1 MDIYIVEQGD
11 TIESIGRKYNIPVI
25 EIIRAN
31 NLKAPY
37 LLIQGQ
43 SLTIPTNLY
52 NIFNYYTVKQ
62 GDTLY
67 DIAQKENTT
76 VDLIAGING
85 INPNEYIYEGQTL
98 LIPKQDVELYI
109 TKTGDTIDTLSEN
122 FSAPSLDVL
131 YSNNDIYL
139 LPGQLIIYR
148 KAWFFY
154 QNML

>member
-11 TIESIGRKYNIPVI
+11 TIENIGRKYNIPVI
-25 EIIRAN
+25 EIIKAN
-31 NLKAPY
+31 NLQPPY
-37 LLIQGQ
+37 LLTVGQ

-67 DIAQKENTT
+67 NVAQQEGTT

-98 LIPKQDVELYI
+98 LVPKQDVELYI

-122 FSAPSLDVL
+122 FSAPSLDVI

-139 LPGQLIIYR
+139 LPGQMM
-148 KAWFFY
+148 FY
-154 QNML
+154 KEI

>member
-1 MDIYIVEQGD
+1 MDVYIVEQGD

-25 EIIRAN
+25 EIIKAN

-37 LLIQGQ
+37 ILTIGQ

-52 NIFNYYTVKQ
+52 NIFNYYTVKA

-67 DIAQKENTT
+67 NIAEKESTT
-76 VDLIAGING
+76 VDVLAGVNG

-109 TKTGDTIDTLSEN
+109 TKTGDTIDTISEH
-122 FSAPSLDVL
+122 FSAPSAEVI

-148 KAWFFY
+148 RT
-154 QNML
+154 